1 MNLKKLLAACY
12 LASLLVWLAHGA
24 GVLVQTAWYAREGLA
39 GQRQLAFE
47 ELDPVAVKPYE
58 NEQDPNGIWYVSTD
72 SDPRLYWEHSAWVRR
87 VVLRIEH
94 QKPGCG
100 VELYYKLPGQ
110 SDYSTRQV
118 AYAERDADGNFVFD
132 LGGLLVSG
140 LRIDPDSVGGVLT
153 RFDGLTLNPPQS
165 WFSVFVPGAGQ
176 WLLLLGLPL
185 AAAALVAE
193 VGSLLGLPRQKRIK
207 Y

>member
-1 MNLKKLLAACY
+1 MNLKKLLAAFY
-12 LASLLVWLAHGA
+12 LASLFIWLAHGT

-58 NEQDPNGIWYVSTD
+58 NEQDPDGRWYVSTD
-72 SDPRLYWEHSAWVRR
+72 SDPHFYWEHNAWVRR
-87 VVLRIEH
+87 VVLSLEH

-110 SDYSTRQV
+110 SEYSSRQV
-118 AYAERDADGNFVFD
+118 AYARRDADGNFVFD
-132 LGGLLVSG
+132 LGGQLVSG

-153 RFDGLTLNPPQS
+153 RFDGLALNPPQS
-165 WFSVFVPGAGQ
+165 WFSVFVPSAGQ
-176 WLLLLGLPL
+176 WLLLLSLPL

-193 VGSLLGLPRQKRIK
+193 AGSLLGLPRQKRIR

>member
-12 LASLLVWLAHGA
+12 LAALFIWLAHGA

-39 GQRQLAFE
+39 SQRGIPFE
-47 ELDPVAVKPYE
+47 ELDPVAIKPYE
-58 NEQDPNGIWYVSTD
+58 NEQDPSGSWYVSTD
-72 SDPRLYWEHSAWVRR
+72 SDPRLYWEHTAWVRR
-87 VVLRIEH
+87 VVLELEH

-110 SDYSTRQV
+110 SDYSPRQV
-118 AYAERDADGNFVFD
+118 AYARRDAAGRLVFD
-132 LGGLLVSG
+132 LGGQLVTG

-165 WFSVFVPGAGQ
+165 WASVFVPGAGQ
-176 WLLLLGLPL
+176 WLLLLFLPL
-185 AAAALVAE
+185 AAAALAAE
-193 VGSLLGLPRQKRIK
+193 TGSLLGLPRQKRIR